1 MLLWRNTAANR
12 LHTWTTDANWNWQ
25 SSQGWIDPN
34 SNDGYTLESHFKLD
48 LNNDSIIGSPYS
60 TISTV
65 GSLVFQK
72 AIANNH
78 YSVLSDGLIKPITV
92 QGTPIYEG
100 IYPDWQTLAAARI
113 NGENMLL
120 WRNTAA
126 NRLHT
131 WTTDANWNWQS
142 AQGWIDPNSND
153 GYTLESHFGIDLNRD
168 SIIGQ
173 PLHII

>member
-1 MLLWRNTAANR
+1 VDGLSCQQRCKHACDAEIEPDETVALTLAAGTGYSIGTSAAVVGTI
-12 LHTWTTDANWNWQ
+12 L
-25 SSQGWIDPN
+25 
-34 SNDGYTLESHFKLD
+34 NDDVPAPLY
-48 LNNDSIIGSPYS
+48 I

-65 GSLVFQK
+65 CSLVFQK
-72 AIANNH
+72 AIATNH

-92 QGTPIYEG
+92 QGTPVFDG
-100 IYPDWQTLAAARI
+100 IHPGWQTLAAATI

-120 WRNTAA
+120 WRHTAA

-173 PLHII
+173 PPNTI